1 MMFGEAK
8 LALILGVGLVI
19 AGAVVFFRKDFIQA
33 NTPPDSIAPAAQK
46 EMPDDSNPATQLRSC
61 IARPM

>member
-1 MMFGEAK
+1 MFGEAK

-19 AGAVVFFRKDFIQA
+19 AGAVVFFRKDFLQA
-33 NTPPDSIAPAAQK
+33 NTPPDAIAPVQK
-46 EMPDDSNPATQLRSC
+46 EVPDDSNPATQLRSC